1 MGVYD
6 KPIMIQVQDQDTE
19 DWVDA
24 FEKNLHAKVNK
35 TGGGTAMNAG
45 ADQYRATLTFELRY
59 TKKLEDINYSPQ
71 EYRILYRGRTFKVTN
86 YDDYMEQHRTVRL
99 VGEFYE

>member
-1 MGVYD
+1 MTYD
-6 KPIMIQVQDQDTE
+6 KPIMIQVQDMDTE

-24 FEKNLHAKVNK
+24 FDQNLHARVNK
-35 TGGGTAMNAG
+35 TGGGTNQNAG
-45 ADQYRATLTFELRY
+45 ADQYRASLTFELRWN
-59 TKKLEDINYSPQ
+59 KKLEAINYSPQ
-71 EYRILYRGRTFKVTN
+71 PYRIIYRGRKFKVTD